1 MAAARSAPGVGL
13 GGTMRQARQW
23 NDNAVACRLGAAF
36 ALATGSLIPVGPAAA
51 QTATACVTAACTSA
65 QQGQL
70 VSLLSPFTTLAG
82 TNAFSADFQIQ
93 GNIYQNAT
101 YAQRV
106 QAAQNAILANAP
118 TLIWA
123 DNNPSPLAA
132 NVLAALA
139 NSNVMNAFNNA

>member
-1 MAAARSAPGVGL
+1 
-13 GGTMRQARQW
+13 MRQARQW
-23 NDNAVACRLGAAF
+23 NDNAVACQLGAAL

-51 QTATACVTAACTSA
+51 QTATACVTAQCNSR
-65 QQGQL
+65 QGQL

-106 QAAQNAILANAP
+106 QARRM
-118 TLIWA
+118 
-123 DNNPSPLAA
+123 PSLRTHRP
-132 NVLAALA
+132 
-139 NSNVMNAFNNA
+139 